1 MAASTLSERMRQGGI
16 VADPAVVIS
25 EARRAGIPLAL
36 ACALLEKE
44 TAGGHNVFGHDRDR
58 SGRYI
63 FPARDGTV
71 PVTEELYRQYKQR
84 RKATGLP
91 QGVGPCQLTFA
102 GFQDQADA
110 LGGCWKPELNIRV
123 GFKVLADNIRVNG
136 QARGVARYNGSGSA
150 ADAYS
155 RDVLAKARKWEAL
168 LSGASGAGVKIK
180 AASGL
185 VRRGD
190 RGKRVERIT
199 RRLAFVHSRRTKAP
213 YLASARQRFDGA
225 AVAALKAFQREHG
238 LVADGVF
245 GEQSARKLARAV
257 RAEKARRQR
266 GGTVAPTPT
275 PTTNKTSVRVARLPA
290 LVKEVAQL
298 DAETGRAWDDLVEYG
313 RRRARLLERIKG
325 RRDESS
331 AVVESLSEMTKI
343 LLRIEGKLGEIVEI
357 EEHEEAAAAASATKA
372 VAADTKALA
381 EKTAALAE
389 QAGAATVTVT
399 RADEIAPAAPGGA
412 APLTNGV
419 PPGDVHRRLSD
430 LTENELLDRVA
441 KLDHLLDRSRTELVS
456 RYAKAEEEIARLR
469 PKVEVREAQRAMRVR
484 TRAATGGTT
493 RSTTTRPGSGGK
505 KGGKV
510 VVTKVGDRGL
520 LVRRSKV
527 ALVRFLK
534 QKGNAEHAK
543 LRRALRREARAGG
556 NATLATPS
564 WMEAV
569 KAVQHITGR
578 PVTGE
583 MDGDLVKLL
592 QPYWPRDNAGKRV
605 LRAMPGAWRAIPGQL
620 SPNFNIK
627 ELACKDAAHT
637 AYVAGLMREQ
647 NLTKKQ
653 AHYRAKELAKR
664 LERLR
669 KLGGDHPVI
678 ITSAFRTQAYNAS
691 LEGSAKNSAHTR
703 GFACDTP
710 PPRGVSLSQHEEHVL
725 KAFECGVGY
734 YPPGR
739 GNFIHG
745 DFDHTL
751 GGRRRWGH

>member
-1 MAASTLSERMRQGGI
+1 MAASTLSERMRRGGI
-16 VADPAVVIS
+16 VADPAVVIT
-25 EARRAGIPLAL
+25 EARRAGVPLAL

-58 SGRYI
+58 SGHYI

-71 PVTEELYRQYKQR
+71 PVTEDLYRQYKQR

-110 LGGCWKPELNIRV
+110 LGGCWKPENNIRV

-155 RDVLAKARKWEAL
+155 KDVLAKARRWEAL
-168 LSGASGAGVKIK
+168 LAGASGAGVKIK
-180 AASGL
+180 AAPGL

-190 RGKRVERIT
+190 HGRRVERIT
-199 RRLAFVHSRRTKAP
+199 RRLAYVHSRRTKAP

-257 RAEKARRQR
+257 QAEKARRQR
-266 GGTVAPTPT
+266 GGTVAPAT
-275 PTTNKTSVRVARLPA
+275 PTTTPETTSVRVARLPG
-290 LVKEVAQL
+290 LVKAVAQL
-298 DAETGRAWDDLVEYG
+298 DAETGRAWDELADYG
-313 RRRARLLERIKG
+313 RRRARLLERVKG
-325 RRDESS
+325 RKDEDS

-357 EEHEEAAAAASATKA
+357 EEHEEAAAAVSATKA

-389 QAGAATVTVT
+389 QAGAASVTVT
-399 RADEIAPAAPGGA
+399 KADEIAPPVPEGPALPP
-412 APLTNGV
+412 PLNNGV
-419 PPGDVHRRLSD
+419 PPADVRRRLSD

-441 KLDHLLDRSRTELVS
+441 KLDRLLDRSRAELIS
-456 RYAKAEEEIARLR
+456 RYAKTEGEIARLR
-469 PKVEVREAQRAMRVR
+469 PKFARRVERGR
-484 TRAATGGTT
+484 TRAASGGTT
-493 RSTTTRPGSGGK
+493 KSTTTPSGGGK
-505 KGGKV
+505 QGGKV

-534 QKGNAEHAK
+534 QTGNAEHAK

-583 MDGDLVKLL
+583 MDGDLVKVL

-605 LRAMPGAWRAIPGQL
+605 LRATPGAWRAIPGQL
-620 SPNFNIK
+620 TPNFNIK

-653 AHYRAKELAKR
+653 AHDRAKELAKR

-710 PPRGVSLSQHEEHVL
+710 PPRGVTLAQHEAHVL
-725 KAFECGVGY
+725 RAFECGVGY
-734 YPPGR
+734 YPPGH